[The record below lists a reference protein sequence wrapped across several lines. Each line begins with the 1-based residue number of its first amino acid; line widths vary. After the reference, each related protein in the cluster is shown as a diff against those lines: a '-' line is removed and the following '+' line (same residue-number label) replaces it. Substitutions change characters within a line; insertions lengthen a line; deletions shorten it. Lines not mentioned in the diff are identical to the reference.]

1 MQCVCYVCATC
12 VLCAV
17 YSVQVMRGMW
27 QPCAVWLALVC
38 VWGLPCVL
46 LATVWL
52 WRLACPSPVVS
63 VGRTEREGLPPG
75 NVGCCA
81 LEAALRG
88 SGDQGLRPPLLTL
101 HSDRR
106 LVTAAGGSR
115 EHWPGQG
122 ARLLVRVCRESVSGW
137 EDVSVCSCACVSG
150 REGCVCVLVCTCG
163 WAWLDHTS
171 LPSAQAPPSL
181 RPRRS
186 GSADTW
192 AGLGT
197 ISDAV

>member
-101 HSDRR
+101 HSVFF
-106 LVTAAGGSR
+106 LIF
-115 EHWPGQG
+115 
-122 ARLLVRVCRESVSGW
+122 
-137 EDVSVCSCACVSG
+137 
-150 REGCVCVLVCTCG
+150 VLVLPGLAHMQGCADRTQCRCQTPLLHQIS
-163 WAWLDHTS
+163 LD
-171 LPSAQAPPSL
+171 
-181 RPRRS
+181 
-186 GSADTW
+186 
-192 AGLGT
+192 
-197 ISDAV
+197 VV